1 MGDRCDK
8 NPDIV
13 IKAES
18 EKIFDLLGCDLF
30 DPTQP
35 CCLGSLHLW
44 SPKPNDDNP
53 GAEILW
59 TVGELLQWRLHLDRP
74 PEGHHP
80 HHHLLQVPLPGD
92 AGGVLEEHLQE
103 GGGEEV

>member
-44 SPKPNDDNP
+44 SPEPNDNDP
-53 GAEILW
+53 RAEILR
-59 TVGELLQWRLHLDRP
+59 TSGGVLPRLHLDRP
-74 PEGHHP
+74 PAGHHP

-92 AGGVLEEHLQE
+92 AGGVLEEHVQE
-103 GGGEEV
+103 GGGGEV